1 MNTPP
6 ARIARLRAA
15 KEIGSI
21 GKFIVERLE
30 RHPGSSETLGTICL
44 RYQQWCQEKQAV
56 GVPAFR
62 ERFLRVVCRLIPESE
77 IYKDRHLQAIV
88 VWNVRL
94 REETRT

>member
-21 GKFIVERLE
+21 GKFIAECLE
-30 RHPGSSETLGTICL
+30 RDPGSSETLGAICL
-44 RYQQWCQEKQAV
+44 RYQQWCREKQAV
-56 GVPAFR
+56 SVPAFR
-62 ERFLRVVCRLIPESE
+62 ERFLKVVCRLIPASE
-77 IYKDRHLQAIV
+77 IYSDKHLQAIV

-94 REETRT
+94 RP